1 MEHKSITIGR
11 DKSCDV
17 IIPDTKA
24 NAKVSGKHATIKSV
38 VQDNGLTNGY
48 LLEDHSTN
56 GTYVNS
62 KLVLNGTYY
71 VQKGD
76 VITLGKDYVLD
87 WSVILPFFEGTPTN
101 PRPQG
106 GRITQ
111 PQHKPTNVDGNSPIY
126 VSPDPVYPDLL
137 PNPDNKPEPA
147 DNQPTEG
154 FVFNGTHWFIT
165 IGAFVLGLVFG
176 LLIMS

>member
-62 KLVLNGTYY
+62 KLILNGTYY

-87 WSVILPFFEGTPTN
+87 WSVILPFFEDKPTDQK
-101 PRPQG
+101 PQG
-106 GRITQ
+106 VRITQ
-111 PQHKPTNVDGNSPIY
+111 PKHKPINNNGNPPDY
-126 VSPDPVYPDLL
+126 VSPDPVYPDPL
-137 PNPDNKPEPA
+137 PNPDNKPEPGN
-147 DNQPTEG
+147 DQPTEN
-154 FVFNGTHWFIT
+154 FVFNETHLFIT
-165 IGAFVLGLVFG
+165 IGAFVLGLVIG
-176 LLIMS
+176 LIIMS